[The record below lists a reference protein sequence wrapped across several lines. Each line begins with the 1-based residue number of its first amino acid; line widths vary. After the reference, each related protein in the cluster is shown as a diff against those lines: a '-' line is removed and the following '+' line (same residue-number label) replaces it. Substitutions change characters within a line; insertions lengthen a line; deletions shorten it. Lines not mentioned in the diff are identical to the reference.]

1 MFNPGVI
8 AQSAEFNKDE
18 FQGHLDG
25 ILTSIPAFGSE
36 LVLIGFVL
44 GIFLLDL
51 MLPLRA
57 SKHLAWVAILGCFI
71 PAISSGHHDDSTHSI
86 FNGMLATDSFSAFF
100 KQFFLFGTIPVILLS
115 YLSSQFDGRRMGE
128 YYGILLAGVLGAI
141 LMASATHFLMI
152 FMALELLSI
161 SSYVLVGYIRRDE
174 RGAEAALKYVIYGSV
189 AAAVMVYG
197 LSLFYGLTGS
207 AQISDLANIT
217 FDADHE
223 TWSAWSVQARA
234 AITTLVALLMVFMG
248 IAYKMSTLPM
258 HFWAPDV
265 YEGAPTP
272 VTAFLSVLSKAA
284 GFALALRFL
293 SALPEVGESMAQAWE
308 KVPWVQM
315 MIILSIATMTFG
327 NMSALWQTNL
337 KRMLAYSSI
346 AHAGYMMMAFSI
358 LHVSGVSGG
367 QALGFYLIAYL
378 AMNFGAFAVVI
389 LIENRLGSVELEN
402 YRGLG
407 RRAPFISACM
417 VVFLFSLIGVPPT
430 GGFMGKWYLFLG
442 VIDQAR
448 TGSEMSA
455 WYYSLVFAA
464 AINTAISAYYY
475 LKVAREMYLVD
486 SEGGEAISVATLGKI
501 IVAAMAALTIYLCIA
516 ANQVILGTQDIGFH

>member
-8 AQSAEFNKDE
+8 AQSAEFNKVE
-18 FQGHLDG
+18 FQGLYEG
-25 ILTSIPAFGSE
+25 ILKSLPHFSSE

-71 PAISSGHHDDSTHSI
+71 PAISSGHHDDSTI

-293 SALPEVGESMAQAWE
+293 SALPAGENLAQAWE
-308 KVPWVQM
+308 KVPWIQM
-315 MIILSIATMTFG
+315 MIILSIVTMTFG

-346 AHAGYMMMAFSI
+346 AHAGYMMMAFAI
-358 LHVSGVSGG
+358 LHAPGVSGSE
-367 QALGFYLIAYL
+367 ALGFYLLTYM

-389 LIENRLGSVELEN
+389 LIENRLGSVELKD
-402 YRGLG
+402 YQGLG

-430 GGFMGKWYLFLG
+430 AGFTGKWYLFLG
-442 VIDQAR
+442 VIDEAR
-448 TGSEMSA
+448 SGSEMSG

-475 LKVAREMYLVD
+475 LKVAKEMYLVE
-486 SEGGEAISVATLGKI
+486 SEGGDAIAVSTLGKI
-501 IVAAMAALTIYLCIA
+501 LVAAMAALTFYLFIA
-516 ANQVILGTQDIGFH
+516 ANQVLLGTQDIGIH

>member
-51 MLPLRA
+51 LLPLRA

-71 PAISSGHHDDSTHSI
+71 PAISSGHHGDTHSI
-86 FNGMLATDSFSAFF
+86 FNGMLATDSFAAFF
-100 KQFFLFGTIPVILLS
+100 KQFFLFGTIPVIFLS

-293 SALPEVGESMAQAWE
+293 SALPAGENLTQAWE
-308 KVPWVQM
+308 KVPWIQM
-315 MIILSIATMTFG
+315 MIILSIVTMTFG

-346 AHAGYMMMAFSI
+346 AHAGYMMMAFAI
-358 LHVSGVSGG
+358 LHAPGVSGSE
-367 QALGFYLIAYL
+367 ALGFYLLTYM

-389 LIENRLGSVELEN
+389 LIENRLGSVELKD
-402 YRGLG
+402 YQGLG

-430 GGFMGKWYLFLG
+430 AGFTGKWYLFLG
-442 VIDQAR
+442 IIDEAR
-448 TGSEMSA
+448 SGSEMSG

-475 LKVAREMYLVD
+475 LKVAKEMYLVE
-486 SEGGEAISVATLGKI
+486 SEGGDAIAVSTLGKI
-501 IVAAMAALTIYLCIA
+501 LVAAMAALTFYLFIA
-516 ANQVILGTQDIGFH
+516 ANQVLLGTQDIGIH

>member
-1 MFNPGVI
+1 MCI
-8 AQSAEFNKDE
+8 
-18 FQGHLDG
+18 
-25 ILTSIPAFGSE
+25 
-36 LVLIGFVL
+36 
-44 GIFLLDL
+44 
-51 MLPLRA
+51 R
-57 SKHLAWVAILGCFI
+57 
-71 PAISSGHHDDSTHSI
+71 DS
-86 FNGMLATDSFSAFF
+86 
-100 KQFFLFGTIPVILLS
+100 
-115 YLSSQFDGRRMGE
+115 
-128 YYGILLAGVLGAI
+128 
-141 LMASATHFLMI
+141 
-152 FMALELLSI
+152 
-161 SSYVLVGYIRRDE
+161 
-174 RGAEAALKYVIYGSV
+174 
-189 AAAVMVYG
+189 
-197 LSLFYGLTGS
+197 YGLTGS
-207 AQISDLANIT
+207 VQISDLASISI
-217 FDADHE
+217 DGSHE

-234 AITTLVALLMVFMG
+234 SITILVALLMVFMG

-293 SALPEVGESMAQAWE
+293 SALPVGEGLTQAWE

-315 MIILSIATMTFG
+315 MVILSIATMTFG

-346 AHAGYMMMAFSI
+346 AHAGYMMMAFVI
-358 LHVSGVSGG
+358 LHASGVSGG

-402 YRGLG
+402 YQGLG
-407 RRAPFISACM
+407 RRAPFICACM

-430 GGFMGKWYLFLG
+430 AGFMGKWYLFLG

-448 TGSEMSA
+448 AGSEMAA

-475 LKVAREMYLVD
+475 LKVAKEMYLVD
-486 SEGGEAISVATLGKI
+486 SEGGKAISIGTLGKL
-501 IVAAMAALTIYLCIA
+501 IVAAMAALTFYLCIA
-516 ANQVILGTQDIGFH
+516 ANQVFERTQDIVIH

>member
-8 AQSAEFNKDE
+8 AQSAEFNKVE
-18 FQGHLDG
+18 FQGLYEG
-25 ILTSIPAFGSE
+25 ILKSLPHFSSE

-71 PAISSGHHDDSTHSI
+71 PAISSGHHDDSTHPI
-86 FNGMLATDSFSAFF
+86 FNGMLVTDPFSAFF

-293 SALPEVGESMAQAWE
+293 SALPAGENLAQAWE
-308 KVPWVQM
+308 KVPWIQM
-315 MIILSIATMTFG
+315 MIILSIVTMTFG

-346 AHAGYMMMAFSI
+346 AHAGYMMMAFAI
-358 LHVSGVSGG
+358 LHAPGVSGSE
-367 QALGFYLIAYL
+367 ALGFYLLTYM

-389 LIENRLGSVELEN
+389 LIENRLGSVELKD
-402 YRGLG
+402 YQGLG

-430 GGFMGKWYLFLG
+430 AGFTGKWYLFLG
-442 VIDQAR
+442 VIDEAR
-448 TGSEMSA
+448 SGSEMSG

-475 LKVAREMYLVD
+475 LKVAKEMYLVE
-486 SEGGEAISVATLGKI
+486 SEGGDAIAVSTLGKI
-501 IVAAMAALTIYLCIA
+501 LVAAMAALTFYLFIA
-516 ANQVILGTQDIGFH
+516 ANQVLLGTQNIGIH